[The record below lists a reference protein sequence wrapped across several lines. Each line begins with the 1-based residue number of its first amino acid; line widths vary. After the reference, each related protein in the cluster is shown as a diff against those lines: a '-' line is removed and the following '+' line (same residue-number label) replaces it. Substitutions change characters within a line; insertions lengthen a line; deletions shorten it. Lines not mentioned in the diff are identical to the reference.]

1 MKKRYYII
9 TAITSYFLFL
19 IATVPAKPFVER
31 LNNDGMVLIQGIS
44 GTLWNGRARVIDIDN
59 IAQLDN
65 TKWSLSGWKILLGQ
79 IAIDID
85 TQYSGRGITAE
96 IGSSFLGRL
105 FVNNLIADITAE
117 NVAKL
122 ANIPIAQLSGLIS
135 LNIEHAQWKQGEL
148 PLATGIINWKDA
160 SVTVADSASL
170 GNVVITLNES
180 DEHLLTADIK
190 NQGGDI
196 KINGDAKLV
205 PEADYA
211 VNITLTPTAS
221 ANNSIKQSLKL
232 FSKKQNNG
240 SYLINNKGSIDQLGL
255 L

>member
-9 TAITSYFLFL
+9 TAVVSYLLFL
-19 IATVPAKPFVER
+19 IATIPAKPFVEL
-31 LNNDGMVLIQGIS
+31 LNDDGIVLIQGVS
-44 GTLWNGRARVIDIDN
+44 GTLWRGTAHVIDVDN

-65 TKWSLSGWKILLGQ
+65 TKWSLSGWKIFLGE

-85 TQYSGRGITAE
+85 SQYAGRDVTAE

-105 FVNNLIADITAE
+105 FVNDLVADITAE
-117 NVAKL
+117 NVTKL

-135 LNIEHAQWKQGEL
+135 ADIKHAQWKQGEL
-148 PLATGIINWKDA
+148 PSASGIINWKDA
-160 SVTVADSASL
+160 TVTVADSASL
-170 GNVVITLNES
+170 GNVTITLNES
-180 DEHLLTADIK
+180 DNHPLTADIK

-221 ANNSIKQSLKL
+221 ANKNIKQSLKL

-240 SYLINNKGSIDQLGL
+240 SYLINNKGSLDQIGL

>member
-1 MKKRYYII
+1 MKKKYYII
-9 TAITSYFLFL
+9 TAIASYFLFL
-19 IATVPAKPFVER
+19 IATVPAKPFVEL
-31 LNNDGMVLIQGIS
+31 LNDNGIVSIQGIS
-44 GTLWNGRARVIDIDN
+44 GTLWNGRARAIDIDN

-65 TKWSLSGWKILLGQ
+65 TKWSLSGWKLLLGK
-79 IAIDID
+79 ITIDID
-85 TQYSGRGITAE
+85 TQYSGRDLTAE

-105 FVNNLIADITAE
+105 FVNDLATDITAE

-135 LNIEHAQWKQGEL
+135 IDIEHAHWKQGEL
-148 PLATGIINWKDA
+148 PSAKGIINWKDA
-160 SVTVADSASL
+160 TVTVAESASL
-170 GNVVITLNES
+170 GNVTIILDES
-180 DEHLLTADIK
+180 DNQLLTADIK

-211 VNITLTPTAS
+211 VNITLLPMAS
-221 ANNSIKQSLKL
+221 ANNNIKQSLKL

-240 SYLINNKGSIDQLGL
+240 SYLINNKGSLDQIGL